1 MEGRL
6 PEFSAIEWVDGRL
19 HLLDQTWLPLE
30 RVTLA
35 LDDYRQ
41 VARAIVEMRVRGAPA
56 LGVAAAYAVA
66 MAARSIEAP
75 DRQGYLATLERAADE
90 IVAARPTAVNMAW
103 AAKRLL
109 AVARAE
115 SDWRVIPARLLA
127 EAQALQRQDVE
138 ANRAI
143 GRHGATL
150 IPDGAT
156 VLTHCNAGAL
166 ATAGYGTALG
176 VIRAAWEQGK
186 RIKVIADET
195 RPFLQGARLTA
206 WELSQLG
213 IPTTLIVDSAAGA
226 LMRRGDVTCAIVGA
240 DRIAANGDTANKIGT
255 YGVAVL
261 ARENRL
267 PFYVAA
273 PTSTVDLSIE
283 SGDGIPIEERRADEV
298 TRFAGVQTA
307 PEGVAVRN
315 PSFDVTPARYISAI
329 ITERGVATRPY
340 RTSLR
345 RLARG
350 GE

>member
-1 MEGRL
+1 M
-6 PEFSAIEWVDGRL
+6 SAIEWADGRL
-19 HLLDQTWLPLE
+19 CLLDQTRLPSE
-30 RVTLA
+30 CVTLA

-66 MAARSIEAP
+66 MAARAIEASN
-75 DRQGYLATLERAADE
+75 REGYLAALERAAGE
-90 IVAARPTAVNMAW
+90 VVAARPTAVNMAW
-103 AAKRLL
+103 AARQLL
-109 AVARAE
+109 AIARAE
-115 SDWRVIPARLLA
+115 QDWRAIPERLLA
-127 EAQALQRQDVE
+127 EAQAIQRRDVE
-138 ANRAI
+138 ANRSI
-143 GRHGATL
+143 GRHGAAL

-156 VLTHCNAGAL
+156 VLTHCNTGAL

-206 WELSQLG
+206 WELAQLG

-226 LMRRGDVTCAIVGA
+226 LMRRGEVTCAIVGA
-240 DRIAANGDTANKIGT
+240 DRIVANGDTANKIGT
-255 YGVAVL
+255 YSVAVL
-261 ARENRL
+261 ARENHV

-283 SGDGIPIEERRADEV
+283 SGDGIPIEERRSDEV

-329 ITERGVATRPY
+329 ITEHGVALKPY
-340 RTSLR
+340 RASLR

-350 GE
+350 RE